1 MKENLAIKTLLLYS
15 NPLNEVETDEDDT
28 DRSFENAQTEAIF
41 IDVIEAIGEEDFKH
55 VFTNVISDIRK
66 APIKKQI
73 ELCYRIIDKINEVYN
88 FEFYREVDI
97 KNESQVEDIYSLV
110 SFIEFN
116 NIDFLE
122 KLLDGFVI
130 DIMKLDIPNFLNDN
144 WKDLEK
150 RIYSLPTIGFISAF
164 LRTNTKDNVI
174 SFLLKEIEKSK
185 TELAVRFLTK

>member
-1 MKENLAIKTLLLYS
+1 M
-15 NPLNEVETDEDDT
+15 PHETMFCT
-28 DRSFENAQTEAIF
+28 MAAGISGAFENAQTEAIF

-66 APIKKQI
+66 TPIKKQI

-122 KLLDGFVI
+122 RLLDGFVI
-130 DIMKLDIPNFLNDN
+130 DIMKLDVPNFLNDN

-150 RIYSLPTIGFISAF
+150 RIYSLPTIGFISSF

-185 TELAVRFLTK
+185 TELAIRFLTK

>member
-66 APIKKQI
+66 TPIKKQI

-122 KLLDGFVI
+122 RLLDGFVI
-130 DIMKLDIPNFLNDN
+130 DIMKLDVPNFLNDN

-150 RIYSLPTIGFISAF
+150 RIYSLPTIGFISSF

-185 TELAVRFLTK
+185 TELAIRFLTK